1 MAEYIAKNFSLL
13 VWRYTIQKLH
23 KTLFLIFHVFSF
35 LFSAGVISRNLIKET
50 HCHNL
55 LMKPFLYFFILFSR
69 DGKSIKL
76 SARSRTIGFRGID
89 WNAGGKASIRAAPF
103 TFESPTADSYTS
115 SLSRRNLPTWKD
127 LEEVSQPDARIH
139 DNKLQ
144 YKHNF
149 SCP

>member
-1 MAEYIAKNFSLL
+1 MKCEAMAEYIAKKFSLL

-69 DGKSIKL
+69 DGKSIKCQQGQEQLDSEVLIGMLGGRLQFVQHL
-76 SARSRTIGFRGID
+76 SHLNHQQRTHTHLVFQEEIY
-89 WNAGGKASIRAAPF
+89 
-103 TFESPTADSYTS
+103 PTEKT
-115 SLSRRNLPTWKD
+115 
-127 LEEVSQPDARIH
+127 
-139 DNKLQ
+139 
-144 YKHNF
+144 
-149 SCP
+149 